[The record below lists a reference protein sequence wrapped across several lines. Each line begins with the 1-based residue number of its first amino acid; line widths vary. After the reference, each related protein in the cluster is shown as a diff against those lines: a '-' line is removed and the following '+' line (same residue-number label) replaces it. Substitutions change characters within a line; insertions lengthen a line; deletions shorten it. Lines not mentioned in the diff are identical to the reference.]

1 MNPLVVQKYGGT
13 SVGSIERI
21 KKVAERIAHT
31 RKTGIDIIVVVSAM
45 GGETDKLVDM
55 ARQINPDPKRRE
67 VDLLLSSGERVSS
80 ALLSM
85 ALDNI
90 GCPSISMTGRQI
102 GLLTD
107 SSHTRAR
114 IKEIDTERAKRVLKK
129 KHVIVVAGFQGIN
142 EHGDV
147 TTLGRGGSDT
157 SAVALAVALNAE
169 RCEIYTDVNGVYT
182 ADPNVVPHA
191 RKMDRVSYDEMLE
204 MASLGAQV
212 LQFRCVEFCKKYHM
226 PLIVKSSLKEDSAGT
241 LICEEDSSMEQA
253 VVSGVMSDKNQA
265 KITIKGVPDQPGI
278 ASKIFTGLANAD
290 LSIDMII
297 QNVSE
302 EGLTDI
308 SFTLEKGDMGEA
320 IKIVKKLGEVIKARE
335 ISADSDICKVSI
347 VGAGMRSNS
356 GVAAQMFRALSVENI
371 NIAMISTSEIRVSC
385 IVDEKYAELAV
396 RVLHDTFNVSTEIG
410 EAELNN
416 GAQSA

>member
-1 MNPLVVQKYGGT
+1 
-13 SVGSIERI
+13 
-21 KKVAERIAHT
+21 
-31 RKTGIDIIVVVSAM
+31 
-45 GGETDKLVDM
+45 
-55 ARQINPDPKRRE
+55 
-67 VDLLLSSGERVSS
+67 
-80 ALLSM
+80 
-85 ALDNI
+85 
-90 GCPSISMTGRQI
+90 
-102 GLLTD
+102 
-107 SSHTRAR
+107 
-114 IKEIDTERAKRVLKK
+114 
-129 KHVIVVAGFQGIN
+129 
-142 EHGDV
+142 
-147 TTLGRGGSDT
+147 
-157 SAVALAVALNAE
+157 
-169 RCEIYTDVNGVYT
+169 
-182 ADPNVVPHA
+182 
-191 RKMDRVSYDEMLE
+191 
-204 MASLGAQV
+204 
-212 LQFRCVEFCKKYHM
+212 
-226 PLIVKSSLKEDSAGT
+226 
-241 LICEEDSSMEQA
+241 
-253 VVSGVMSDKNQA
+253 MSDKNQA

>member
-1 MNPLVVQKYGGT
+1 MNSDLN
-13 SVGSIERI
+13 
-21 KKVAERIAHT
+21 IA
-31 RKTGIDIIVVVSAM
+31 ISA
-45 GGETDKLVDM
+45 
-55 ARQINPDPKRRE
+55 A
-67 VDLLLSSGERVSS
+67 
-80 ALLSM
+80 
-85 ALDNI
+85 
-90 GCPSISMTGRQI
+90 
-102 GLLTD
+102 
-107 SSHTRAR
+107 
-114 IKEIDTERAKRVLKK
+114 KE
-129 KHVIVVAGFQGIN
+129 
-142 EHGDV
+142 
-147 TTLGRGGSDT
+147 
-157 SAVALAVALNAE
+157 
-169 RCEIYTDVNGVYT
+169 
-182 ADPNVVPHA
+182 
-191 RKMDRVSYDEMLE
+191 
-204 MASLGAQV
+204 
-212 LQFRCVEFCKKYHM
+212 
-226 PLIVKSSLKEDSAGT
+226 AGT